1 MSRIRG
7 TGAFSHIINAVIEF
21 RPPPAGADSPL
32 LPGGNMT
39 QATIRKVLFSESS
52 PNLGGQELQ
61 LLQQM
66 EALRERGLG
75 VMLACRPQSGIHGQA
90 LERDLPAVTVA
101 FRNSA
106 HWPSVRRVRE
116 VMQSWR
122 PDVVVTHS
130 GHDANVC
137 GLAARLVWPRPR
149 VIRVRTYQPG
159 TPRAWT
165 YNWLADRTLVPS
177 EEMRRRI
184 LSNPR
189 VHPDRLQILY
199 PGLPFAEL
207 AAQAQAP
214 LPVGLETW
222 LRAHPGPVLAHAA
235 MLRQEKGHAMM
246 LDVVADLRPRFPDLR
261 YVIAGEGPER
271 EAIAARIA
279 ALGLENHVFLAGM
292 VYPVA
297 ALLKRADLTVMPSLV
312 EPLGMAQIEALSLGA
327 PVVAS
332 HVGGIP
338 ETITHLK
345 TGVLIAAGDIEAWT
359 EGLAWAL
366 SKPEAMRAMAAAG
379 RDDVVARFSVD
390 SNVRRFLEL
399 IAA

>member
-1 MSRIRG
+1 MAQ
-7 TGAFSHIINAVIEF
+7 T
-21 RPPPAGADSPL
+21 
-32 LPGGNMT
+32 
-39 QATIRKVLFSESS
+39 TIRKVLFSESS

-66 EALRERGLG
+66 EALGERGVA
-75 VMLACRPQSGIHGQA
+75 VMLACRPQSGIHVQA
-90 LERDLPAVTVA
+90 LKRGLPTVTVA
-101 FRNSA
+101 LRSVV
-106 HWPSVRRVRE
+106 HWPSIRQVQDI
-116 VMQSWR
+116 MQSWQ

-137 GLAARLVWPRPR
+137 GIAARLLRSRPR

-159 TPRAWT
+159 KPHAWT

-189 VHPDRLQILY
+189 IKSDRLQILY

-207 AAQAQAP
+207 AVQAQSP
-214 LPVGLETW
+214 LPPHVETW

-246 LDVVADLRPRFPDLR
+246 LDVVANLQPRFPDLR

-271 EAIAARIA
+271 KVIAGQIA
-279 ALGLENHVFLAGM
+279 ALGLEDQVLHAGM

-297 ALLKRADLTVMPSLV
+297 ALLRRAGLTVMPSLI
-312 EPLGMAQIEALSLGA
+312 EPLGMAQIEALSLGV

-366 SKPEAMRAMAAAG
+366 VKPDAMQAMAAAG
-379 RDDVVARFSVD
+379 RKDVLARFSVD
-390 SNVRRFLEL
+390 SNVARFLEL

>member
-1 MSRIRG
+1 
-7 TGAFSHIINAVIEF
+7 
-21 RPPPAGADSPL
+21 
-32 LPGGNMT
+32 MT
-39 QATIRKVLFSESS
+39 TIRKVLFSESS

-66 EALRERGLG
+66 EALRERGLE
-75 VMLACRPQSGIHGQA
+75 VMLACRPQSGIQHQA
-90 LERDLPAVTVA
+90 VQRSLPVLSVA

-106 HWPSVRRVRE
+106 HWPSIRQVRDTLL
-116 VMQSWR
+116 SWQ
-122 PDVVVTHS
+122 PQVVVTHS

-137 GLAARLVWPRPR
+137 GIAARLARPRPR

-177 EEMRRRI
+177 EEMRRCV

-189 VHPDRLQILY
+189 IHSDRLQILY
-199 PGLPFAEL
+199 PGLPFANL

-214 LPVGLETW
+214 LPPHVEAW
-222 LRAHPGPVLAHAA
+222 LQAHPGPVLAHAA
-235 MLRQEKGHAMM
+235 MLRGEKGHAMM
-246 LDVVADLRPRFPDLR
+246 LEVVANLRPRFRDLR

-271 EAIAARIA
+271 ETIAARIA
-279 ALGLENHVFLAGM
+279 ALGLEDHVLLAGM
-292 VYPVA
+292 VYPIA

-312 EPLGMAQIEALSLGA
+312 EPLGMAQIEALSLGV

-332 HVGGIP
+332 RVGGIP
-338 ETITHLK
+338 ETVTHLK
-345 TGVLIAAGDIEAWT
+345 TGVLVAPGDIEAWT
-359 EGLAWAL
+359 EGLAYAL
-366 SKPEAMRAMAAAG
+366 SNPEAMRVMATAG
-379 RDDVVARFSVD
+379 CEDVLARFSID
-390 SNVRRFLEL
+390 SNVMRFLEL

>member
-1 MSRIRG
+1 M
-7 TGAFSHIINAVIEF
+7 
-21 RPPPAGADSPL
+21 
-32 LPGGNMT
+32 
-39 QATIRKVLFSESS
+39 ATIRKILFSESS

-66 EALRERGLG
+66 DALRERGLG
-75 VMLACRPQSGIHGQA
+75 VMLACRPQSGIHRQA
-90 LERDLPAVTVA
+90 LQRNLPTLPVA

-106 HWPSVRRVRE
+106 HWPSIWLVRDVIRHW
-116 VMQSWR
+116 Q

-137 GLAARLVWPRPR
+137 GLAARLARPRPR
-149 VIRVRTYQPG
+149 VVRVRTYQPG

-165 YNWLADRTLVPS
+165 YNWLADRTLLPS

-189 VHPDRLQILY
+189 IDSDRLQILY
-199 PGLPFAEL
+199 PGLPFADL

-214 LPVGLETW
+214 LPPHVETW

-235 MLRQEKGHAMM
+235 MLRREKGHAMM
-246 LDVVADLRPRFPDLR
+246 LDVVASLRPRFPDLR

-271 EAIAARIA
+271 AALAREIT
-279 ALGLENHVFLAGM
+279 ALGLQEQVLLAGM

-312 EPLGMAQIEALSLGA
+312 EPLGMAQIEALSLGV

-366 SKPEAMRAMAAAG
+366 GKPEAMRAMASAG
-379 RDDVVARFSVD
+379 REDVLARFSVD
-390 SNVRRFLEL
+390 SNVTRFLEL